1 MKRQIE
7 LIIELPDNYEDVH
20 IDLCVE
26 DIHINGHF
34 KVVSIKEITEQIIP
48 AGTKFI
54 DSGGSLLE
62 VVRNHSNNKDDYW
75 CKGVPDKIGL
85 WVYGKKHILEGVKR
99 YWSKNHA

>member
-7 LIIELPDNYEDVH
+7 LIIELPDNYDDVH
-20 IDLCVE
+20 INLCIE
-26 DIHINGHF
+26 DMHINEHF
-34 KVVSIKEITEQIIP
+34 KIISAKETKEEVIP

-54 DSGGSLLE
+54 DNGGGLLE
-62 VVRNHSNNKDDYW
+62 VVRIHENIKDDYW

-85 WVYGKKHILEGVKR
+85 WVYDKDHILEGVKR